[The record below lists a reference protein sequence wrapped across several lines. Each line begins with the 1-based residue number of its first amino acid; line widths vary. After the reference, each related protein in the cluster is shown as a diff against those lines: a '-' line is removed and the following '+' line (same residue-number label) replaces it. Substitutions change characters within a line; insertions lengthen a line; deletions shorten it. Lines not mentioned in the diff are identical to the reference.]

1 MGIRN
6 TFDKMAEGCK
16 RIGKRNWIIIGAIAL
31 IGTAV
36 CMNFVLSGSNS
47 GGGFDYDGANTEA
60 SGGANGG
67 SDTEASGL
75 EQIDSYFSSVQVS
88 RQRARDEALEVL
100 QSVVDNEKADEAS
113 KSEALSQISKLA
125 EEMRFESGIE
135 TLVLAKEG
143 FTACVAVV
151 NDGKASIVVKCE
163 EGLSPGK
170 IAQINEIVYEQAGIE
185 PVNVNIIER

>member
-6 TFDKMAEGCK
+6 TFDKMAEVGK
-16 RIGKRNWIIIGAIAL
+16 KIGKRNWIIIGAVFV

-36 CMNFVLSGSNS
+36 CLNFALSGSKAS
-47 GGGFDYDGANTEA
+47 GGGFDYNGASTEA
-60 SGGANGG
+60 SGGG
-67 SDTEASGL
+67 SDTSASGA
-75 EQIDSYFSSVQVS
+75 ENADSYFSSVQVS

-125 EEMRFESGIE
+125 KEMSCESSIE
-135 TLVLAKEG
+135 TLVLAKDG